1 LCSLR
6 ISIGFVRVP
15 PLLRQLA
22 PEIPLLGLCS
32 SQPLGQPATFVFRSR
47 LLPNNICML
56 RPETLDFG
64 SKLQSQGTQR
74 NMVGEGDRLPQ
85 ETHEIRNHIK
95 TMN

>member
-1 LCSLR
+1 
-6 ISIGFVRVP
+6 
-15 PLLRQLA
+15 
-22 PEIPLLGLCS
+22 
-32 SQPLGQPATFVFRSR
+32 
-47 LLPNNICML
+47 ML